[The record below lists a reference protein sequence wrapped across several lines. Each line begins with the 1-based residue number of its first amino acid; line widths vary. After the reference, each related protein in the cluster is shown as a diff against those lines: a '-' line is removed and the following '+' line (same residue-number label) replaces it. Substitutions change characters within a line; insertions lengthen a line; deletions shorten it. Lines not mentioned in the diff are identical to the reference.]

1 MIYDLTKIRRV
12 QIELSSRCNA
22 SCPACSRN
30 YSGGMVVT
38 DFEQVDLSTNDMRA
52 FFTPEIIKNIEH
64 INYCGN
70 LGDPGLVKDLPD
82 TLLYFKVYGSKN
94 LKQVVRTNGGM
105 RGPEHWAKI
114 ARLLPKPN
122 FKPDFPF
129 SKSGVVFG
137 VDGLEDTNHIYRR
150 GVVWNKVWDNMKAYS
165 EAGGYGIWE
174 YLIFD
179 HNKHQVDEARALAES
194 LGFTFILKTPL
205 GFGEQEGI
213 KRSLNVHDKDGN
225 FEYAIWPHDHV
236 GERVVPKHSKE
247 YKISIDRFS
256 NHIPILS
263 KYSSTLGKES
273 VIKCKSFEYT
283 EHQEIFI
290 SASGHLLPCCYL
302 GGAFGQR
309 NTSYARYQFNDKI
322 DKTGLDEFDLRKH
335 SLVDILSG
343 PKFNNFFDDAW
354 NKDSVENGKMLF
366 CAEVCGEKSSH
377 DKIYEKGITSGPKV

>member
-30 YSGGMVVT
+30 YSGGPVVT

-52 FFTPEIIKNIEH
+52 FFSPEIIKNIEH

-70 LGDPGLVKDLPD
+70 LGDPGIVKDLPD
-82 TLLYFKVYGSKN
+82 TLLYFKVHGNRN

-105 RGPEHWAKI
+105 RGTEHWSKI
-114 ARLLPKPN
+114 AQLLPKPN
-122 FKPDFPF
+122 IKPEFAF

-150 GVVWNKVWDNMKAYS
+150 GVVWHKVWDNMKAYS

-179 HNKHQVDEARALAES
+179 HNKHQVDEARALADS

-205 GFGEQEGI
+205 GFGENDGV
-213 KRSLNVHDKDGN
+213 RRALNVHDKNGDY
-225 FEYAIWPHDHV
+225 EYSIWPHDFA
-236 GERVVPKHSKE
+236 GEKIIPKEHKTF
-247 YKISIDRFS
+247 KISSIAGTV
-256 NHIPILS
+256 PALS
-263 KYSSTLGKES
+263 KYSSQLGKES
-273 VIKCKSFEYT
+273 IIKCKSFEYP

-309 NTSYARYQFNDKI
+309 NTSYSRYQFNEKI

-343 PKFNNFFDDAW
+343 PKFNNFFDEAW

-366 CAEVCGEKSSH
+366 CAEVCGQKSSH
-377 DKIYEKGITSGPKV
+377 DKIYTKGTTSGPTV